1 MTFKE
6 LWQGLDA
13 AAKAELADRASTSVA
28 YLSQVANGHRNAGAG
43 LIERL
48 LSADSRISFAMMR
61 AAPVEAA

>member
-6 LWQGLDA
+6 LWQGLDS
-13 AAKAELADRASTSVA
+13 AAKVELAERASTSVA

-48 LSADSRISFAMMR
+48 LTADSRITFSMMR
-61 AAPVEAA
+61 AAPSEAA